1 MLCHEYFEGCCVV
14 IRCEVLP
21 TQLPGEAPLYAKLRQ
36 GQRCQTGHGMHM
48 RLSRVLYETTME
60 LPWQHYWQL
69 RYCFSC
75 FKICNRRDNLIV
87 PRAELKEILST
98 DSAVLA
104 LSHWQSFTRMNLFLV
119 AGSNHIWEQPAFA
132 ESTEFSAER
141 LSSRSKTTLVPW
153 TTSPEIKRS
162 HGGQQKEEN
171 PQVELWFRFYFLYL
185 LTLLQLTREM

>member
-132 ESTEFSAER
+132 ESTEFFADK
-141 LSSRSKTTLVPW
+141 LSSRSKTTRNQKKPW
-153 TTSPEIKRS
+153 QPTEGRKPTS
-162 HGGQQKEEN
+162 
-171 PQVELWFRFYFLYL
+171 W
-185 LTLLQLTREM
+185 TLI

>member
-1 MLCHEYFEGCCVV
+1 MLCHEYCEGCCVV

-36 GQRCQTGHGMHM
+36 GQTCQTGHGMHM

-60 LPWQHYWQL
+60 LPWQHCWG
-69 RYCFSC
+69 
-75 FKICNRRDNLIV
+75 IV
-87 PRAELKEILST
+87 SVVSRFATGETIWLYLVQNSEILST

-104 LSHWQSFTRMNLFLV
+104 LLHWQSFTRINLFLV

-132 ESTEFSAER
+132 ESTEFSAEK
-141 LSSRSKTTLVPW
+141 LSSRSKTTLAPW

-162 HGGQQKEEN
+162 HGSQQKEEN